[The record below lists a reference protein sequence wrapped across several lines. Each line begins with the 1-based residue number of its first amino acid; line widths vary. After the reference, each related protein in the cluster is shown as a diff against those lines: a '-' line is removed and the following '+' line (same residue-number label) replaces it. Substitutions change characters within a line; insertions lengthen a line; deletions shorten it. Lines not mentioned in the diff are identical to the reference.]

1 MKRSAVRGSGGAS
14 PSSGQATARTLWGA
28 KKVKVGPIRLER
40 RTMGVGGLDEEPGCS
55 NADSSQASTRSRL
68 SHGAETTGR
77 SLEHTGVAVVEIQV
91 VDSEDIDNPTPPP
104 ATDSEEE
111 VEEVLPSKRRLP
123 HAAERVPTT
132 PISEGVATVAVGRP
146 RSFIWDHFHVHSQS
160 STLAV
165 CRHCGANISRGR
177 DTRHLATSGL
187 SSHMKRHHPS
197 ISLGGGTASPSSGSL
212 STQSSPGEDSGRRTQ
227 STMED
232 WAIPLPRKKTG
243 ETLLTPQQIT
253 QTVGE
258 MIALDHHPF
267 RLVEQEGFVRLMKRL
282 CPRYKIPSRHT
293 FSRKVIPGLY
303 EGCKERIIQ
312 MLRSAM
318 GGHIHFTSDIWSS
331 LGGGHSYLS
340 LTAHWWEKEGTM
352 DTSHRWALLA
362 LEVVDRD
369 HKAETICNYLENMMG
384 EWMQCR
390 PEEMRRGFMVT
401 DAGKNMIK
409 AVESAGF
416 QNVSCMAHLLHN
428 TVKEGLKSQEEQSGS
443 NTNISLLIERCRKIA
458 GYFHR
463 SIKAARQL
471 RDRQSLEG
479 LPQHKLLQDVST
491 RWNSTLKMLE
501 RMVEQQKAVHGI
513 SLTLVAPVS
522 KLVPTKQ
529 EWDTISQLVDVLKPF
544 KHATET
550 LSESKALLSQA
561 VPMVLRLRRHL
572 ERLGAGRTIDSLAGP
587 LTPPVQEV
595 VRRLSFAVR
604 KRLEPLLSSKV
615 HMLAALCDPRL
626 KYNVCPKD
634 FTMWKGQLVDLVREV
649 FAARVEETGTAAPL
663 PELPVTPST
672 SASGETESP
681 AEPVGGCRRDTDL
694 QPRTGN
700 VFFAETVAI
709 LACSEESSLLASAQK
724 VDSAECSVNRYFEE
738 PPEIISCD
746 PLSYWASREHMWPD
760 LSHVA
765 RQFLSCPPTSVQS
778 ERVFSIAGDVV
789 TPHRSL
795 LDPQTVEKLVFLK
808 ANLPVLNFPDL
819 DFETDCS

>member
-1 MKRSAVRGSGGAS
+1 S
-14 PSSGQATARTLWGA
+14 LA
-28 KKVKVGPIRLER
+28 K
-40 RTMGVGGLDEEPGCS
+40 GC
-55 NADSSQASTRSRL
+55 DS
-68 SHGAETTGR
+68 HY
-77 SLEHTGVAVVEIQV
+77 
-91 VDSEDIDNPTPPP
+91 PPP
-104 ATDSEEE
+104 
-111 VEEVLPSKRRLP
+111 
-123 HAAERVPTT
+123 
-132 PISEGVATVAVGRP
+132 
-146 RSFIWDHFHVHSQS
+146 RSYIWDHFNVHTQRA
-160 STLAV
+160 TLAV

-177 DTRHLATSGL
+177 DPRHLATLGL
-187 SSHMKRHHPS
+187 SSHMKQHHPS
-197 ISLGGGTASPSSGSL
+197 ISVGGGAASPCSGSI
-212 STQSSPGEDSGRRTQ
+212 STQSSPGVDGGRQTQ
-227 STMED
+227 STLED
-232 WAIPLPRKKTG
+232 WGMPLARKRTG
-243 ETLLTPQQIT
+243 ETLPTPQQIT
-253 QTVGE
+253 QSVGE
-258 MIALDHHPF
+258 MMALDHHPF
-267 RLVEQEGFVRLMKRL
+267 RLVEQDGFVRLMKRL

-293 FSRKVIPGLY
+293 FSRKVIPRLY

-331 LGGGHSYLS
+331 LGRGHSYLS
-340 LTAHWWEKEGTM
+340 LTAHWWEKEGSM

-369 HKAETICNYLENMMG
+369 HKAETICSYLGNMMG
-384 EWMQCR
+384 EWMRCR

-416 QNVSCMAHLLHN
+416 LNVTCMAHLLHN
-428 TVKEGLKSQEEQSGS
+428 TIKEGLKSPEEQPAS
-443 NTNISLLIERCRKIA
+443 TANIALLIERCRKIA

-471 RDRQSLEG
+471 RERQSLEG
-479 LPQHKLLQDVST
+479 LLQHKLLQDVST
-491 RWNSTLKMLE
+491 RWNSTYKMLE

-513 SLTLVAPVS
+513 SLTLVVPVS

-561 VPMVLRLRRHL
+561 VPLVLGLRRHL
-572 ERLGAGRTIDSLAGP
+572 ERLGAGRTLDSLAGP

-626 KYNVCPKD
+626 KYNICPKD
-634 FTMWKGQLVDLVREV
+634 FTVWKGQLVNLVREV
-649 FAARVEETGTAAPL
+649 FAARVGETGTVAPL
-663 PELPVTPST
+663 PEMPATPST
-672 SASGETESP
+672 SASGE
-681 AEPVGGCRRDTDL
+681 
-694 QPRTGN
+694 N
-700 VFFAETVAI
+700 
-709 LACSEESSLLASAQK
+709 
-724 VDSAECSVNRYFEE
+724 SAECSVNRYFEE

-746 PLSYWASREHMWPD
+746 PLAYWASRDHMWPD

-778 ERVFSIAGDVV
+778 ERVFSLAGDVV

-795 LDPQTVEKLVFLK
+795 VDPQTVEKLVFLK
-808 ANLPVLNFPDL
+808 ANLPMLNFPNL
-819 DFETDCS
+819 DFDTDAS

>member
-1 MKRSAVRGSGGAS
+1 MKHSAERGSGGAS
-14 PSSGQATARTLWGA
+14 PASGQATARTLWGA
-28 KKVKVGPIRLER
+28 KKVRVCPIRLER
-40 RTMGVGGLDEEPGCS
+40 GTMGVGGLDEEAGCLT
-55 NADSSQASTRSRL
+55 AESSQPSTRSQL
-68 SHGAETTGR
+68 SVGAQTSGR
-77 SLEHTGVAVVEIQV
+77 SMEHAGVAVLEIQV
-91 VDSEDIDNPTPPP
+91 VDSEDLDNPTSPP

-111 VEEVLPSKRRLP
+111 VEEVVPSNHRLS

-132 PISEGVATVAVGRP
+132 PISLGVGTVAVGRP
-146 RSFIWDHFHVHSQS
+146 RSYIWDHFHVHTQRA
-160 STLAV
+160 TLAV

-177 DTRHLATSGL
+177 DLRHLATSGL

-197 ISLGGGTASPSSGSL
+197 ISVGGGAASPCSGSI
-212 STQSSPGEDSGRRTQ
+212 STQSSPGVDGGRQTQ
-227 STMED
+227 STLED
-232 WAIPLPRKKTG
+232 WGMPLARKRTG
-243 ETLLTPQQIT
+243 ETLPTPQQIT
-253 QTVGE
+253 QSVGE
-258 MIALDHHPF
+258 MMALDHHPF
-267 RLVEQEGFVRLMKRL
+267 RLVEQEGFVRLMKCL

-340 LTAHWWEKEGTM
+340 LTAHWWEKEGSM

-369 HKAETICNYLENMMG
+369 HKAETICSYLGNMMG
-384 EWMQCR
+384 EWMRCR

-416 QNVSCMAHLLHN
+416 LNVTCMAHLLHN
-428 TVKEGLKSQEEQSGS
+428 TVKEGLKSPEEQPAS
-443 NTNISLLIERCRKIA
+443 TANITLLIEHCRKIA

-491 RWNSTLKMLE
+491 QWNSTYKMLE
-501 RMVEQQKAVHGI
+501 RMVEQKKAVHGI

-561 VPMVLRLRRHL
+561 VPMVLGLRRHL
-572 ERLGAGRTIDSLAGP
+572 ERLGAGRTLDSLAEP

-595 VRRLSFAVR
+595 VRRLYFAVR

-634 FTMWKGQLVDLVREV
+634 FTVCKAQLVNLVREV
-649 FAARVEETGTAAPL
+649 FAARVGETGIVAPL
-663 PELPVTPST
+663 PEMPATPST
-672 SASGETESP
+672 SASGESDSP
-681 AEPVGGCRRDTDL
+681 GEPAGGCRRVTDL
-694 QPRTGN
+694 QPRPGN
-700 VFFAETVAI
+700 AFFAETVAI
-709 LACSEESSLLASAQK
+709 LACSEDSSLLASAQK

-746 PLSYWASREHMWPD
+746 PLAYWASRDHRWPD

-778 ERVFSIAGDVV
+778 ERVFSLAGDVV

-819 DFETDCS
+819 DFDTDTS

>member
-1 MKRSAVRGSGGAS
+1 MKRSAERGSGGAC
-14 PSSGQATARTLWGA
+14 PASGQATARTLWGA
-28 KKVKVGPIRLER
+28 KKVRVGPIRLER
-40 RTMGVGGLDEEPGCS
+40 GTMGVGGLDEEAGCS
-55 NADSSQASTRSRL
+55 TAESSQPSTRSQL
-68 SHGAETTGR
+68 SVGAETSGR
-77 SLEHTGVAVVEIQV
+77 SMEHAGVAVLELQV
-91 VDSEDIDNPTPPP
+91 VDSEDLDNPTPPP

-111 VEEVLPSKRRLP
+111 VEEVVPSNHRLS

-132 PISEGVATVAVGRP
+132 PISLGVGTVAVGRP
-146 RSFIWDHFHVHSQS
+146 RSYIWDHFHVHTQRA
-160 STLAV
+160 TLAV
-165 CRHCGANISRGR
+165 CRHCGENISRGR
-177 DTRHLATSGL
+177 DLRHLATSGL

-197 ISLGGGTASPSSGSL
+197 ISVGGGAASPCSGSI
-212 STQSSPGEDSGRRTQ
+212 STQSSPGVDGGRQTQ
-227 STMED
+227 CTLED
-232 WAIPLPRKKTG
+232 WGMPLARKRTG
-243 ETLLTPQQIT
+243 ETLPTPQQIT
-253 QTVGE
+253 QSVGE
-258 MIALDHHPF
+258 MMALDHHPF

-282 CPRYKIPSRHT
+282 CPHYKIPSRHT

-318 GGHIHFTSDIWSS
+318 EGHIHFTSDIWSS

-340 LTAHWWEKEGTM
+340 LTAHWWEKEGSM

-369 HKAETICNYLENMMG
+369 HKTICSYLGNMMG
-384 EWMQCR
+384 EWMRCR

-416 QNVSCMAHLLHN
+416 LNVTCMAHLLHN
-428 TVKEGLKSQEEQSGS
+428 TVKEGLKSPEEQPAS
-443 NTNISLLIERCRKIA
+443 TANIALLIARCRKIA

-479 LPQHKLLQDVST
+479 LPRHKLLQDISN
-491 RWNSTLKMLE
+491 RWNSTYKMLE

-529 EWDTISQLVDVLKPF
+529 EWDTISQLVDVLNPF

-561 VPMVLRLRRHL
+561 VPMVLGLRRHL
-572 ERLGAGRTIDSLAGP
+572 GRLGAGRTLDSLAGL

-626 KYNVCPKD
+626 KYNVCPKVSCSL
-634 FTMWKGQLVDLVREV
+634 QR
-649 FAARVEETGTAAPL
+649 
-663 PELPVTPST
+663 T
-672 SASGETESP
+672 S
-681 AEPVGGCRRDTDL
+681 
-694 QPRTGN
+694 
-700 VFFAETVAI
+700 
-709 LACSEESSLLASAQK
+709 
-724 VDSAECSVNRYFEE
+724 
-738 PPEIISCD
+738 
-746 PLSYWASREHMWPD
+746 
-760 LSHVA
+760 
-765 RQFLSCPPTSVQS
+765 
-778 ERVFSIAGDVV
+778 
-789 TPHRSL
+789 
-795 LDPQTVEKLVFLK
+795 
-808 ANLPVLNFPDL
+808 LNADQR
-819 DFETDCS
+819 

>member
-1 MKRSAVRGSGGAS
+1 
-14 PSSGQATARTLWGA
+14 
-28 KKVKVGPIRLER
+28 
-40 RTMGVGGLDEEPGCS
+40 MGVGGLDEEAGCS
-55 NADSSQASTRSRL
+55 TAESSQPSTRSQL
-68 SHGAETTGR
+68 
-77 SLEHTGVAVVEIQV
+77 
-91 VDSEDIDNPTPPP
+91 
-104 ATDSEEE
+104 
-111 VEEVLPSKRRLP
+111 
-123 HAAERVPTT
+123 
-132 PISEGVATVAVGRP
+132 P
-146 RSFIWDHFHVHSQS
+146 RSYIWDHFHVHTQRA
-160 STLAV
+160 TLAV

-177 DTRHLATSGL
+177 DPRHLATSGL
-187 SSHMKRHHPS
+187 SSHMKQHHPS
-197 ISLGGGTASPSSGSL
+197 IS
-212 STQSSPGEDSGRRTQ
+212 TQ
-227 STMED
+227 STLED
-232 WAIPLPRKKTG
+232 WGMPLARKRTG
-243 ETLLTPQQIT
+243 ETLPTPQQIT
-253 QTVGE
+253 QSVGE
-258 MIALDHHPF
+258 MMALDHHPF
-267 RLVEQEGFVRLMKRL
+267 RLVEQEGFVHLMKRL

-340 LTAHWWEKEGTM
+340 LTAHWWEKEGSM
-352 DTSHRWALLA
+352 DASHRWALLA
-362 LEVVDRD
+362 LEVVDHD
-369 HKAETICNYLENMMG
+369 HKAETICSYLGNMMG
-384 EWMQCR
+384 EWMRYR

-416 QNVSCMAHLLHN
+416 LNVTCMAHLLHN
-428 TVKEGLKSQEEQSGS
+428 TIKEGLKSPEEQPAS
-443 NTNISLLIERCRKIA
+443 TANIALLIERCRKIA

-491 RWNSTLKMLE
+491 RWNSTYKMLE
-501 RMVEQQKAVHGI
+501 RMVEQQKVVHGI
-513 SLTLVAPVS
+513 SLSLVAPVS

-561 VPMVLRLRRHL
+561 VPMVLGLRRHL
-572 ERLGAGRTIDSLAGP
+572 ERLRAGRTLDSLAGL
-587 LTPPVQEV
+587 LTPPVQEM

-634 FTMWKGQLVDLVREV
+634 FTVWKAQLVNLVREV
-649 FAARVEETGTAAPL
+649 FAARVGETGTVAPL
-663 PELPVTPST
+663 PEMPATPST
-672 SASGETESP
+672 SASGE
-681 AEPVGGCRRDTDL
+681 
-694 QPRTGN
+694 N
-700 VFFAETVAI
+700 
-709 LACSEESSLLASAQK
+709 
-724 VDSAECSVNRYFEE
+724 SAECSVNRYFEE

-746 PLSYWASREHMWPD
+746 PLAYWASRDHMWPD

-778 ERVFSIAGDVV
+778 ERVFSLAGDVV
-789 TPHRSL
+789 TPHRSF

-819 DFETDCS
+819 DFDTDGPFPEVPIGFVSRNNDSGWEEGYSGGT

>member
-1 MKRSAVRGSGGAS
+1 QKELHLPLSLGELKLLLGKQGTHFCPFTAKTGQFVR
-14 PSSGQATARTLWGA
+14 AR
-28 KKVKVGPIRLER
+28 
-40 RTMGVGGLDEEPGCS
+40 
-55 NADSSQASTRSRL
+55 
-68 SHGAETTGR
+68 
-77 SLEHTGVAVVEIQV
+77 VAFY
-91 VDSEDIDNPTPPP
+91 
-104 ATDSEEE
+104 
-111 VEEVLPSKRRLP
+111 L
-123 HAAERVPTT
+123 
-132 PISEGVATVAVGRP
+132 
-146 RSFIWDHFHVHSQS
+146 
-160 STLAV
+160 
-165 CRHCGANISRGR
+165 
-177 DTRHLATSGL
+177 RHLATSGL
-187 SSHMKRHHPS
+187 SSHLKRHHPS
-197 ISLGGGTASPSSGSL
+197 ISVGGGTASPSSGSI
-212 STQSSPGEDSGRRTQ
+212 STQSSPGEDGGRQTQ
-227 STMED
+227 STLED

-303 EGCKERIIQ
+303 EGCKERISQ
-312 MLRSAM
+312 MLHSAM

-340 LTAHWWEKEGTM
+340 LTAHWWEKEGSM

-369 HKAETICNYLENMMG
+369 HKAETICSSLENIMG
-384 EWMQCR
+384 EWMQYR

-409 AVESAGF
+409 VVESAGF
-416 QNVSCMAHLLHN
+416 QNVSCMAHMLHN
-428 TVKEGLKSQEEQSGS
+428 TVKEGLKSTEEQPAS
-443 NTNISLLIERCRKIA
+443 NANIALLIERCRKIA

-471 RDRQSLEG
+471 RERQSLEG

-491 RWNSTLKMLE
+491 RWNSTFKMLE

-513 SLTLVAPVS
+513 SLTLVVPVS
-522 KLVPTKQ
+522 KLVPNKQ
-529 EWDTISQLVDVLKPF
+529 EWDTISQLVDILKPF
-544 KHATET
+544 KHATDT

-572 ERLGAGRTIDSLAGP
+572 ERLGAGRTLDSLAGP
-587 LTPPVQEV
+587 LTLPAQEV

-604 KRLEPLLSSKV
+604 KCLEPLLSSKV

-634 FTMWKGQLVDLVREV
+634 FTVWKAQLVNLVREV

-663 PELPVTPST
+663 PEMPVTPST

-681 AEPVGGCRRDTDL
+681 GEPVGLCHRDTDL
-694 QPRTGN
+694 QQRPGN

-746 PLSYWASREHMWPD
+746 PLAYWASREHMWPD

-778 ERVFSIAGDVV
+778 ERVFSLAGDVV

-808 ANLPVLNFPDL
+808 ANLPPSQSGSSSL
-819 DFETDCS
+819 CSGGISIPVV

>member
-1 MKRSAVRGSGGAS
+1 MKRSAECGSGGAS
-14 PSSGQATARTLWGA
+14 PASGQATAWTLWGA
-28 KKVKVGPIRLER
+28 KKVRVGPIRLER
-40 RTMGVGGLDEEPGCS
+40 GTMGVGGLDEEAGCS
-55 NADSSQASTRSRL
+55 TAESSQPSTRSQL
-68 SHGAETTGR
+68 SVGAETSGR
-77 SLEHTGVAVVEIQV
+77 SMEHAGVAVLELQV
-91 VDSEDIDNPTPPP
+91 VDSEDLDNPTPPP
-104 ATDSEEE
+104 TTDSEEE
-111 VEEVLPSKRRLP
+111 VVPSNHRLS

-132 PISEGVATVAVGRP
+132 PISLGVGTVAVGRP
-146 RSFIWDHFHVHSQS
+146 RSYIWDHFHVHTQRA
-160 STLAV
+160 TLAV

-177 DTRHLATSGL
+177 DLRHLATSGL

-197 ISLGGGTASPSSGSL
+197 ISVGGGAASPCSGSI
-212 STQSSPGEDSGRRTQ
+212 STQSPPGVDGGRQTQ
-227 STMED
+227 STLED
-232 WAIPLPRKKTG
+232 WGMPLARKRTG
-243 ETLLTPQQIT
+243 ETLPTPQQIT
-253 QTVGE
+253 QSVGE
-258 MIALDHHPF
+258 MMALDHHPF
-267 RLVEQEGFVRLMKRL
+267 CLVGQEGFVRLMKRL

-293 FSRKVIPGLY
+293 FSRKVIPRLY

-340 LTAHWWEKEGTM
+340 LTAHWWEKEGSM

-369 HKAETICNYLENMMG
+369 HKAETICSYLGNMMG

-390 PEEMRRGFMVT
+390 PEEMRRDFMVT

-416 QNVSCMAHLLHN
+416 FNVTCMAHLLHN
-428 TVKEGLKSQEEQSGS
+428 TVKEGLKSPEEQPAS
-443 NTNISLLIERCRKIA
+443 TANIALLIERCRKIA

-463 SIKAARQL
+463 SIKAAWQL

-491 RWNSTLKMLE
+491 RWNSTYKMLE

-529 EWDTISQLVDVLKPF
+529 EWDTISQLIDVLKPF

-561 VPMVLRLRRHL
+561 VPMVLGLRRHL
-572 ERLGAGRTIDSLAGP
+572 ERLGAGRTLDSLAGP

-615 HMLAALCDPRL
+615 HRLAALCDPRL

-634 FTMWKGQLVDLVREV
+634 FTVWKAQLVNLVREV
-649 FAARVEETGTAAPL
+649 FAARVGETGTVAPL
-663 PELPVTPST
+663 PEMPATPST
-672 SASGETESP
+672 SASGESDSP
-681 AEPVGGCRRDTDL
+681 GEPAGGCRRVTDL
-694 QPRTGN
+694 QPRPGN
-700 VFFAETVAI
+700 AFFAETVAI
-709 LACSEESSLLASAQK
+709 LAHSEDSSLLASAQK

-746 PLSYWASREHMWPD
+746 PLAYWASRDHMWPD

-778 ERVFSIAGDVV
+778 ERVFSLAGDVV

-795 LDPQTVEKLVFLK
+795 LDPQTVEKLVFLE

-819 DFETDCS
+819 DFDTDAS

>member
-1 MKRSAVRGSGGAS
+1 MKRSAERGSGGAS
-14 PSSGQATARTLWGA
+14 PGSGQATPRTLWGA
-28 KKVKVGPIRLER
+28 KKVRVGPIRLER
-40 RTMGVGGLDEEPGCS
+40 GTMGVGGLDEEAGCS
-55 NADSSQASTRSRL
+55 NAESSQPSTRSHL
-68 SHGAETTGR
+68 SVGAETSGR
-77 SLEHTGVAVVEIQV
+77 SMEHAVVAVLELQV
-91 VDSEDIDNPTPPP
+91 VDSEDLDNPTPPP

-111 VEEVLPSKRRLP
+111 VVPSNHRLS

-132 PISEGVATVAVGRP
+132 PISLGVGTVAVGRP
-146 RSFIWDHFHVHSQS
+146 RSYIWDHFHVHTQRA
-160 STLAV
+160 TLAV

-177 DTRHLATSGL
+177 DLRHLATSGL

-197 ISLGGGTASPSSGSL
+197 ISVGGGAGSPSSGSI
-212 STQSSPGEDSGRRTQ
+212 STQSSPGEDGGRQTQ
-227 STMED
+227 STLED
-232 WAIPLPRKKTG
+232 WGMPLARKRTG
-243 ETLLTPQQIT
+243 ETLPTPQQIT

-340 LTAHWWEKEGTM
+340 LTAHWWEKEGSM

-369 HKAETICNYLENMMG
+369 HKAETICSSLGNMMG
-384 EWMQCR
+384 EWMRCR
-390 PEEMRRGFMVT
+390 AEEMRRGFMVT
-401 DAGKNMIK
+401 DAGRNMIK

-416 QNVSCMAHLLHN
+416 LNVTCMAHLLHN
-428 TVKEGLKSQEEQSGS
+428 TVKEGLKSPEEQPAS
-443 NTNISLLIERCRKIA
+443 TANIALLIERCRKIA

-491 RWNSTLKMLE
+491 RWNSTYKMLE

-572 ERLGAGRTIDSLAGP
+572 ERLGAGRTLDSLAGP
-587 LTPPVQEV
+587 LTPPAQEV

-634 FTMWKGQLVDLVREV
+634 FTVWKAQLVNLVREV
-649 FAARVEETGTAAPL
+649 FAARVGETGTAAPL
-663 PELPVTPST
+663 PEMPATPST
-672 SASGETESP
+672 SASGETDSP
-681 AEPVGGCRRDTDL
+681 WEPAGGCRRVTDL
-694 QPRTGN
+694 QPRPGN
-700 VFFAETVAI
+700 AFFAETVAI
-709 LACSEESSLLASAQK
+709 LACSEDSSLLASAQK

-746 PLSYWASREHMWPD
+746 PLAYWASRDHMWPD

-778 ERVFSIAGDVV
+778 ERVFSLAGDVV

-795 LDPQTVEKLVFLK
+795 LDPQKVEKLVFLK

-819 DFETDCS
+819 DFDTDAS

>member
-1 MKRSAVRGSGGAS
+1 
-14 PSSGQATARTLWGA
+14 
-28 KKVKVGPIRLER
+28 
-40 RTMGVGGLDEEPGCS
+40 MGVGGLDEEAGCS
-55 NADSSQASTRSRL
+55 TAESSQPSTRS
-68 SHGAETTGR
+68 H
-77 SLEHTGVAVVEIQV
+77 
-91 VDSEDIDNPTPPP
+91 
-104 ATDSEEE
+104 
-111 VEEVLPSKRRLP
+111 
-123 HAAERVPTT
+123 
-132 PISEGVATVAVGRP
+132 TVAVGRP
-146 RSFIWDHFHVHSQS
+146 RSYIWDHFHVHTQRA
-160 STLAV
+160 TLAV

-177 DTRHLATSGL
+177 DLRHLATSGL

-197 ISLGGGTASPSSGSL
+197 ISVGGGAASTSSGSI
-212 STQSSPGEDSGRRTQ
+212 STQSSPGVDGGRQTQ
-227 STMED
+227 STLED
-232 WAIPLPRKKTG
+232 WGMPLARKRTGKT
-243 ETLLTPQQIT
+243 LPTPQQIT
-253 QTVGE
+253 QSVGE
-258 MIALDHHPF
+258 MMALDHHPF

-282 CPRYKIPSRHT
+282 CPRYKLPSRHT

-340 LTAHWWEKEGTM
+340 LTAHWWEKEGSM

-369 HKAETICNYLENMMG
+369 HKAETICSYLGNMMG
-384 EWMQCR
+384 EWMWCR

-416 QNVSCMAHLLHN
+416 LNVTCMAHLLHN
-428 TVKEGLKSQEEQSGS
+428 TVKEGLKSPEEQPAS
-443 NTNISLLIERCRKIA
+443 TANIALLIERCRKIA

-471 RDRQSLEG
+471 RHRQSLEG

-491 RWNSTLKMLE
+491 RWNSTYKMLE
-501 RMVEQQKAVHGI
+501 RIVEQQKAVHGI

-561 VPMVLRLRRHL
+561 VSMVLGLRRHL
-572 ERLGAGRTIDSLAGP
+572 ERLGAGRTLDSLAGP

-595 VRRLSFAVR
+595 VRRLSFAAR

-634 FTMWKGQLVDLVREV
+634 FTVWKAQLVNLVREV
-649 FAARVEETGTAAPL
+649 FAARVGETGTVAPV
-663 PELPVTPST
+663 PEMPATPST
-672 SASGETESP
+672 SASGE
-681 AEPVGGCRRDTDL
+681 
-694 QPRTGN
+694 N
-700 VFFAETVAI
+700 
-709 LACSEESSLLASAQK
+709 
-724 VDSAECSVNRYFEE
+724 SAECSVNRYFEE

-746 PLSYWASREHMWPD
+746 PLAYWASRDHMWPD

-778 ERVFSIAGDVV
+778 ERVFSLAGDVV

-808 ANLPVLNFPDL
+808 ANLLVLNFPDL
-819 DFETDCS
+819 DFDTDVPIGFVSCNNDSGWKEGYSGGT

>member
-1 MKRSAVRGSGGAS
+1 MKRSAECGSGGAS
-14 PSSGQATARTLWGA
+14 PASGQATPRTLWGA
-28 KKVKVGPIRLER
+28 KKVRVER
-40 RTMGVGGLDEEPGCS
+40 GTMGVGGLDEEAGCS
-55 NADSSQASTRSRL
+55 TAESSQPSTRSHL
-68 SHGAETTGR
+68 SVGAETSGR
-77 SLEHTGVAVVEIQV
+77 SMEHAGVAVLELQV
-91 VDSEDIDNPTPPP
+91 VDSEDLDNPTPPP
-104 ATDSEEE
+104 ASDSEEE
-111 VEEVLPSKRRLP
+111 VEEVVPSNHSLS

-132 PISEGVATVAVGRP
+132 PISLGIGTVAVGRP
-146 RSFIWDHFHVHSQS
+146 RSYIWDHFHVHTQRA
-160 STLAV
+160 TLAV

-177 DTRHLATSGL
+177 DLRHLATSGL

-197 ISLGGGTASPSSGSL
+197 ISVGGGAASPCSGSI
-212 STQSSPGEDSGRRTQ
+212 STQSSPGVDGGRQTQ
-227 STMED
+227 STLED
-232 WAIPLPRKKTG
+232 WGMPLARKRTG
-243 ETLLTPQQIT
+243 ETLPTPQQIT
-253 QTVGE
+253 QSVGE
-258 MIALDHHPF
+258 MMALDHHPF
-267 RLVEQEGFVRLMKRL
+267 RLVDQEGFVRLMKRL
-282 CPRYKIPSRHT
+282 CRRYKILSRHT

-340 LTAHWWEKEGTM
+340 LTAHWWEKEGSM

-369 HKAETICNYLENMMG
+369 HKAETICSYLGNMMG
-384 EWMQCR
+384 EWMRCR

-416 QNVSCMAHLLHN
+416 LNVTCMAHLLHN
-428 TVKEGLKSQEEQSGS
+428 TVKEGLKSPEEQLAS
-443 NTNISLLIERCRKIA
+443 TANIALLIERCRKIA

-491 RWNSTLKMLE
+491 RWNSTYKMPE

-561 VPMVLRLRRHL
+561 VPMVLGLRRHL
-572 ERLGAGRTIDSLAGP
+572 ERLGASRTLDSLAGP

-615 HMLAALCDPRL
+615 HMLAALCDPQL

-634 FTMWKGQLVDLVREV
+634 FTVWKAQLVNLVREV
-649 FAARVEETGTAAPL
+649 FAARVGETGTAAPL
-663 PELPVTPST
+663 PEMPATPST
-672 SASGETESP
+672 SASGESDSP
-681 AEPVGGCRRDTDL
+681 GEPAGGCRRVTDL
-694 QPRTGN
+694 QPRPGN
-700 VFFAETVAI
+700 AFFAETVAI
-709 LACSEESSLLASAQK
+709 LACSEDSSLLASAQK

-746 PLSYWASREHMWPD
+746 PLAYWASCDHMWPD

-778 ERVFSIAGDVV
+778 ERVFSLAGDVV

-819 DFETDCS
+819 DFDTDAS